1 MRKDIKVR
9 DILEVIDG
17 VLVQGNM
24 DEVCGEFAY
33 DTRSMK
39 NGDVY
44 IGLKADTID
53 GSQFWE
59 EAFKKDSKVVIINDI
74 ESVSY
79 THLRANETRHDLV

>member
-1 MRKDIKVR
+1 MIKMSKDIKVR

-44 IGLKADTID
+44 R
-53 GSQFWE
+53 
-59 EAFKKDSKVVIINDI
+59 FKG
-74 ESVSY
+74 
-79 THLRANETRHDLV
+79 

>member
-1 MRKDIKVR
+1 MSKDIKVR

-53 GSQFWE
+53 GSNFGKRLL
-59 EAFKKDSKVVIINDI
+59 KKIVKSLLLMI
-74 ESVSY
+74 
-79 THLRANETRHDLV
+79 